1 MSATPPADPSAGARI
16 GRLLATVLVFVVLGP
31 PLGAVIWI
39 GILASLSM
47 PPQLDAAAPSFTWFT
62 LLGLIYAVPMSYFFG
77 AGPAAVAGLVIG
89 LAQSFVGRAGWP
101 LALGTGLVVA
111 VVVLERS
118 GEGTLPV
125 AADQGGFPEFS
136 AIMILACL
144 ISTLLC
150 WSLARS
156 WNFTLSHPGTSRH
169 E

>member
-1 MSATPPADPSAGARI
+1 VSAPRGPGAAGRI
-16 GRLLATVLVFVVLGP
+16 ARLLATVLVFVVLGP

-39 GILASLSM
+39 GILAALSM
-47 PPQLDAAAPSFTWFT
+47 PPQMDAADPSFTWFT
-62 LLGLIYAVPMSYFFG
+62 LLGLLYAVPMSYFFG
-77 AGPAAVAGLVIG
+77 AGPAAAAGLVIG

-118 GEGTLPV
+118 NDGALPAV
-125 AADQGGFPEFS
+125 SDRSALPEYS

-150 WSLARS
+150 WSLVRS
-156 WNFTLSHPGTSRH
+156 WNFTPALSRNITS
-169 E
+169 